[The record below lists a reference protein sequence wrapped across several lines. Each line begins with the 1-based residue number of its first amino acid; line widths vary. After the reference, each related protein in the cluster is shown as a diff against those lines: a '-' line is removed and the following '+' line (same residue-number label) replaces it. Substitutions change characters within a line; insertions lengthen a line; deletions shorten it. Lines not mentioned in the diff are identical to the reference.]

1 MSTQLDTAKQN
12 LFNYVRTMLGDGMI
26 DVELDSNHYEVALEK
41 ALGKYRQRA
50 ENAVEESYATLE
62 LQEDTNDY
70 ILPNEIM
77 EVREVF
83 RRSIG
88 SRTGGGDGGTI
99 FEPFNLA
106 YTNTYLLSSTQ
117 MGGLATYFAF
127 AGYQELVGKMFGSF
141 INFKFDPVTH
151 KLTIFQ
157 RPRGTEPVLL
167 QCYNQRPDFN
177 LLADPYAG
185 QWLKD
190 YTLATSKYMLG
201 EARGKFA
208 TISSPQGGTSLNGD
222 ALKADAQADMEKL
235 EQDLANYVDGSKP
248 LSFVIG

>member
-1 MSTQLDTAKQN
+1 MNTELENAKQK
-12 LFNYVRTMLGDGMI
+12 VGMI
-26 DVELDSNHYEVALEK
+26 DVELDPAHYEVALEK

-50 ENAVEESYATLE
+50 ENAVEESYIVLE

-70 ILPNEIM
+70 ILPNEII
-77 EVREVF
+77 EVRQLF

-88 SRTGGGDGGTI
+88 SRTGGGDGGTL

-117 MGGLATYFAF
+117 MGGLSTYWMFSS
-127 AGYQELVGKMFGSF
+127 YQEEVGKMFGSF
-141 INFKFDPVTH
+141 INFKYEPVTK
-151 KLTIFQ
+151 KLTIMQ
-157 RPRGTEPVLL
+157 RPRSDEQVLMWV
-167 QCYNQRPDFN
+167 YNQRPDFN
-177 LLADPYAG
+177 LLQDPYAG

-190 YTLATSKYMLG
+190 YTLATAKYILG

-222 ALKADAQADMEKL
+222 ALKADAQADIEKL
-235 EQDLANYVDGSKP
+235 EMDLSNYIDGSKP
-248 LSFVIG
+248 LTFVIG